1 MNILIL
7 DGYNLM
13 YRARYSGM
21 NKGEY
26 STVFN
31 FFRGL
36 RPLIEK
42 TSPDRVFFVLEGVPK
57 KRLEL
62 SPDYKGQRK
71 YNNDDNFYEQKK
83 LIISMLEKY
92 FPITIAKHEEYECDD
107 IIGYLANKY
116 SDNEKN
122 KITIISS
129 DTDFIQCIKENIS
142 LYNPIRKKYIDASKY
157 DYVLWKSLKGDDS
170 DNIAGFVG
178 IGDKKAQK
186 LCYDKELLDKFLL
199 KEGHRD
205 KLNKNIQMITL
216 HDIKDDAN
224 DIVYYN
230 TLEKENWI
238 ELKKVFKEYDFNS
251 IISKEKSWNKYK
263 ETFNNLWEN
272 INVY

>member
-21 NKGEY
+21 NKGDY

-42 TSPDRVFFVLEGVPK
+42 TSADRVFFVLEGVPK

-83 LIISMLEKY
+83 LIISILEKY
-92 FPITIAKHEEYECDD
+92 FPITIAKHEDYECDD
-107 IIGYLANKY
+107 IIGYLANKFNDEG
-116 SDNEKN
+116 SKV
-122 KITIISS
+122 TIISS

-142 LYNPIRKKYIDASKY
+142 LYNPVRKKYIESSEY
-157 DYVLWKSLKGDDS
+157 NYVLWKSLKGDDS

-186 LCYDKELLDKFLL
+186 LCYDKELLEKFLL
-199 KEGHRD
+199 KEGYRE

-216 HDIKDDAN
+216 HDIKDDAK
-224 DIVYYN
+224 DIIYYN
-230 TLEKENWI
+230 TIEKENWV
-238 ELKKVFKEYDFNS
+238 ELKKVFKDYDFNS

>member
-7 DGYNLM
+7 DAYNLM

-42 TSPDRVFFVLEGVPK
+42 ASADRVFFVLEGVPK

-71 YNNDDNFYEQKK
+71 YNNNDNFYEQKK
-83 LIISMLEKY
+83 LIISIIEKY
-92 FPITIAKHEEYECDD
+92 FPITIAKHEDYECDD
-107 IIGYLANKY
+107 IIGYLANKF
-116 SDNEKN
+116 N
-122 KITIISS
+122 KDENKVTIISS

-142 LYNPIRKKYIDASKY
+142 LYNPVRKKYIDAPEY
-157 DYVLWKSLKGDDS
+157 DYILWKSLKGDDS
-170 DNIAGFVG
+170 DNIAGFTG

-186 LCYDKELLDKFLL
+186 MCFNKDLLENFLL
-199 KEGHRD
+199 KEGHRE
-205 KLNKNIQMITL
+205 KLNKNIEMITL
-216 HDIKDDAN
+216 HDLKNDAKN
-224 DIVYYN
+224 IVYYN
-230 TLEKENWI
+230 TIKNEKWDD
-238 ELKKVFKEYDFNS
+238 LKEKFRNYNFS
-251 IISKEKSWNKYK
+251 SMISKEKSWNKYK